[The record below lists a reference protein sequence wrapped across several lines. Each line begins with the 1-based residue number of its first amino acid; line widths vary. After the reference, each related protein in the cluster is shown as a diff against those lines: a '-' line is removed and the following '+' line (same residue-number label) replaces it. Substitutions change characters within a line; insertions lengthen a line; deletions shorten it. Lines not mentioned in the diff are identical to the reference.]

1 MKRLLVIFLV
11 TAILCGCAASD
22 GRSSQIPEPTL
33 TPEELVGKTLEEVSD
48 VLKWDRELLAYGH
61 GFATDNVGN
70 PVYYTWELNG
80 NDDFVITGAEIFP
93 AKDTDNSPERF
104 DELEVGMTISEV
116 VAKVGLPTQIP
127 ATGFFY
133 IIFADSNG
141 MGHPYV
147 WKGDPLAISWI
158 PEPVQENDGD

>member
-1 MKRLLVIFLV
+1 MKRLLGIFLV
-11 TAILCGCAASD
+11 TAMLCGCAASD

-70 PVYYTWELNG
+70 PVCYTWELNG

-104 DELEVGMTISEV
+104 EELEEGMTISEV
-116 VAKVGLPTQIP
+116 VAMLGVPSDIP
-127 ATGFFY
+127 ATGVFY
-133 IIFADSNG
+133 IAFTDSQG
-141 MGHPYV
+141 TPHWLAWG
-147 WKGDPLAISWI
+147 GDPLTLKWSQI
-158 PEPVQENDGD
+158 PEHAQ